1 MASLT
6 TVEIIPASL
15 LLRPAFIAPRLTASP
30 TALAGTSDH
39 FSNGF
44 NSFTIPEY
52 PLSKIV
58 AAFLPPTCCM
68 TFFALPYY

>member
-52 PLSKIV
+52 PYQK
-58 AAFLPPTCCM
+58 
-68 TFFALPYY
+68 

>member
-6 TVEIIPASL
+6 TVEIIPASP
-15 LLRPAFIAPRLTASP
+15 LLRPAFIAPRLTASS
-30 TALAGTSDH
+30 TELAGTSDH

-58 AAFLPPTCCM
+58 AAVGGGLTGGV
-68 TFFALPYY
+68 TFC

>member
-6 TVEIIPASL
+6 TVEIIPAS
-15 LLRPAFIAPRLTASP
+15 LRPAFIAPRLTASP

-52 PLSKIV
+52 PYSK
-58 AAFLPPTCCM
+58 
-68 TFFALPYY
+68 